1 MYIIVCVLFPL
12 MYKQHLVY
20 SFETQNLIYR
30 MPPKTAPLKKKTGP
44 TGSKVVPK
52 KPAGSKVVTKK
63 PSATKSAKPSAE
75 KSAPVK
81 VAPVA
86 APVAAPIEP
95 PKPVAF
101 VRAIKIKELAK
112 VVLEDEIVGAKPI
125 LLAETGGTNIASTF
139 LRYRDVNYLSI
150 LNSNEM
156 EPERIRKA
164 ILGGVRY
171 GKPVVFDMDDA
182 NLFDQ
187 LEVFI
192 NRVLPDL
199 FQHILDWSILDSTYS

>member
-1 MYIIVCVLFPL
+1 M
-12 MYKQHLVY
+12 
-20 SFETQNLIYR
+20 
-30 MPPKTAPLKKKTGP
+30 
-44 TGSKVVPK
+44 
-52 KPAGSKVVTKK
+52 
-63 PSATKSAKPSAE
+63 
-75 KSAPVK
+75 
-81 VAPVA
+81 
-86 APVAAPIEP
+86 
-95 PKPVAF
+95 AF

-199 FQHILDWSILDSTYS
+199 FQHILDWSILDSSVFTKLIKDTDEADYQFTGINTTYYDMSSKNFRFIIYIRKEPNRIESAKYNFVTVSN